1 MNKLT
6 KDFIAIDTNI
16 FEHLLN
22 PQENINRHIDQLLN
36 QLSDDSIKLLVD
48 NEKKITK
55 EYKRCLDEMID
66 RMEDDYRKLLLL
78 YWMDIQNQKSIKVS
92 SKDALMRNIKKII
105 PLGEGSVTDCFF
117 VYVAFKEGRILI
129 TNDRGDMIDEGTQI
143 GERRRKLLKIG
154 TKNGRKKGSDIL
166 TSQQA
171 YDRLQGDMIKSQAN
185 YNRRN

>member
-1 MNKLT
+1 MNNLT
-6 KDFIAIDTNI
+6 KDFVAIDTNI
-16 FEHLLN
+16 FAHILN
-22 PQENINRHIDQLLN
+22 PQKNINKHIDQLLN
-36 QLSDDSIKLLVD
+36 QLSDDDIKLLVD

-78 YWMDIQNQKSIKVS
+78 YWMDIQNQKPIKVS

-105 PLGEGSVTDCFF
+105 PLGEGPVTDCFF

-129 TNDRGDMIDEGTQI
+129 TNDKKDTVNKGSKI
-143 GERRRKLLKIG
+143 GKRRKELLKLSKKIG
-154 TKNGRKKGSDIL
+154 RRKGSDIL

-171 YDRLQGDMIKSQAN
+171 YDRLRGDMVKSQAN
-185 YNRRN
+185 HNRRN